1 MSTTSGVNDARLSSA
16 ALALVTSRTVTPLHV
31 RYSAY
36 MFRVA
41 WLDETISTD
50 PRLTPREANASV
62 CESGLGN
69 DIRDTTTSVDRGLVE
84 VGLI

>member
-1 MSTTSGVNDARLSSA
+1 
-16 ALALVTSRTVTPLHV
+16 
-31 RYSAY
+31 

-62 CESGLGN
+62 CASGLGN
-69 DIRDTTTSVDRGLVE
+69 DIKDTTTSVDRGMVE